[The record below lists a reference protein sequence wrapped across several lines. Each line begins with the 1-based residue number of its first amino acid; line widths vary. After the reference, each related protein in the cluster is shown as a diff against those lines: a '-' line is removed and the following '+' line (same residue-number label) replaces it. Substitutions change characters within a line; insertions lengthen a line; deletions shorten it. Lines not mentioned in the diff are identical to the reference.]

1 MKHHRRPAS
10 SLPVATAVL
19 LAAAL
24 LPAAA
29 SAQGHAHAH
38 GVIRLD
44 VALEPAS
51 LNLQVELP
59 ADSLLGFERAPRTE
73 AEKKALADARQKL
86 GQPATLFGLD
96 AAAGCVPEGTPVLK
110 SPLFEAA
117 PMVKG
122 EHADVD
128 AAYAWRCR
136 QATVLKVL
144 DLQGLLAAFP
154 RIQRVEVQVAGPGG
168 QLKQTMKRPQAL
180 VKLVR

>member
-1 MKHHRRPAS
+1 MNKPCFLFPRFAA
-10 SLPVATAVL
+10 LVLL
-19 LAAAL
+19 LAAAGL
-24 LPAAA
+24 APPVL
-29 SAQGHAHAH
+29 AQGHAHAH

-44 VALEPAS
+44 VALEPGS
-51 LNLQVELP
+51 LSLHFELP
-59 ADSLLGFERAPRTE
+59 ADSVVGFERAPRTE

-86 GQPATLFGLD
+86 ANAAALVGLD
-96 AAAGCVPEGTPVLK
+96 AAAGCVPEGAPSVK
-110 SPLFEAA
+110 SPLFEATPA
-117 PMVKG
+117 AAG

-128 AAYAWRCR
+128 AGYSWRCR

-168 QLKQTMKRPQAL
+168 QLKQTLKRPQAL

>member
-1 MKHHRRPAS
+1 MKPARP
-10 SLPVATAVL
+10 PFATWPLALALV
-19 LAAAL
+19 AAAL
-24 LPAAA
+24 APAGAP
-29 SAQGHAHAH
+29 AQGHAHAH

-51 LNLQVELP
+51 LNLQFELP

-73 AEKKALADARQKL
+73 AEKKALAAVRQKL
-86 GQPATLFGLD
+86 AEPATLFGLD
-96 AAAGCVPEGTPVLK
+96 AAAGCLAEGSPVLK
-110 SPLFEAA
+110 SPLFEATPA
-117 PMVKG
+117 AAG
-122 EHADVD
+122 EHADVE
-128 AAYAWRCR
+128 AAYTWRCR

-168 QLKQTMKRPQAL
+168 QLKQTLKRPQAL